1 MAKYTFKQFQG
12 EYPNDA
18 ACLAKLMEINYGGT
32 NILCPGCGCQATFHP
47 MHKRRAY
54 ACQECGHHIYPAAGT
69 IFHKSRTNLTKWFFA
84 MYLMTSTR
92 HGVAAKEIERQLGV
106 TYKCAWR
113 MCHELRKLMA
123 SADDKWGGP
132 LSGHVEIDETRVGGR
147 RKANE
152 PENKTIVF
160 GMLQR
165 GGRLLAAPI
174 PDVTNYTV
182 EGIINENIPAGTT
195 ISTDEHRAYHGLR
208 HAYNHGMVNHSA
220 KEYVRREFHL
230 KPGGYD
236 VVKIHTN
243 TLESHWSLFKR
254 AVKGTH
260 VHISAK
266 HSWKYVS
273 EFSYRRNMRHSHSNM
288 FNLLVEAFALPRLK
302 DA

>member
-1 MAKYTFKQFQG
+1 MARYTFKEFQA
-12 EYPNDA
+12 EYPSDA
-18 ACLAKLMEINYGGT
+18 HCLAKLMEINFGGT
-32 NILCPGCGCQATFHP
+32 DIVCPGCKVRATFHP

-54 ACQECGHHIYPAAGT
+54 ACQECGHHVYPAAGT
-69 IFHKSRTNLTKWFFA
+69 IFHKSRTPLTKWFFA

-132 LSGHVEIDETRVGGR
+132 FSGHVEIDETRVGGR
-147 RKANE
+147 RKADE

-160 GMLQR
+160 GMVQR
-165 GGRLLAAPI
+165 GGRILAAPI

-182 EGIINENIPAGTT
+182 EGIINENIPPGTT

-208 HAYNHGMVNHSA
+208 HAYEHGAVNHSA
-220 KEYVRREFHL
+220 EEYVR
-230 KPGGYD
+230 G
-236 VVKIHTN
+236 IHHVN

-266 HSWKYVS
+266 HAWKYVS
-273 EFSYRRNMRHSHSNM
+273 EFSYRRNMRHSHWAM
-288 FNLLVEAFALPRLK
+288 FNLLVHAFALPRLAS
-302 DA
+302 D